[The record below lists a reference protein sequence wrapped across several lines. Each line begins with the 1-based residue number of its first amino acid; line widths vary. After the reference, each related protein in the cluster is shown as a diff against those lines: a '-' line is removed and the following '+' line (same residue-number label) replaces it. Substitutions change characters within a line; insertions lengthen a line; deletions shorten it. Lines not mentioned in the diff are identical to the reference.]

1 MSDTPELPDDVDVVV
16 LSCWPKRLVEMEPYR
31 GSVDGICALC
41 SEELWIGARQQEV
54 LVEYEAKHKQVEV
67 VCIPCTVR
75 LQAAREDRGIVDAHA
90 TLALGGEATTAG
102 LARMDQL
109 AKEIGVELP

>member
-1 MSDTPELPDDVDVVV
+1 
-16 LSCWPKRLVEMEPYR
+16 
-31 GSVDGICALC
+31 
-41 SEELWIGARQQEV
+41 
-54 LVEYEAKHKQVEV
+54 VEV

>member
-1 MSDTPELPDDVDVVV
+1 MASARCAAR
-16 LSCWPKRLVEMEPYR
+16 SS
-31 GSVDGICALC
+31 GSGLA
-41 SEELWIGARQQEV
+41 SRRS
-54 LVEYEAKHKQVEV
+54 VEYEAKHKQVEV